1 MSAVSR
7 MVRGLEV
14 TFAAVVG
21 LAVLYL
27 FVSALPGWLGLMG
40 VGPYQ
45 GPYFL
50 ADAMARTFL
59 AFVLLAILLGVG
71 KLADYVTG
79 QG

>member
-1 MSAVSR
+1 

-21 LAVLYL
+21 LVVLYL

-40 VGPYQ
+40 IGPYQ
-45 GPYFL
+45 DPYFL
-50 ADAMARTFL
+50 ADAMARTLL